1 MQVRLYSGQIT
12 GGQPL
17 ESGAA
22 VPASLDRS
30 CRLVYDGIFQSMDG
44 EVRITRALMELIAE
58 KHNARVGAAG
68 GNLPIGECPPVQL
81 DHTKSARDTVGRLVG
96 PLTVVDDMI
105 EGEMLPA
112 LIGTVR
118 FLGADNVERALD
130 GRYSNV
136 SIGADLET
144 GVLSELSVTPFPAA
158 PRAALLSKGSKMP
171 DEMKAR
177 CKKYLTGAKKMSD
190 EEADKHL
197 AALSDD
203 DAKKLSDEADEHEKK
218 LAAEEDEKAKK
229 LAAEEEEKKKLAHQE
244 PDGDEGKKLAAAKP
258 KIVQLMADAKKA
270 ITLASAEAKKGA
282 IAVRLSKLRAAAKI
296 TPAEEK
302 KLLAELTAGSS
313 KKVRLAEASD
323 DSLEL
328 VWAVLEAREPVVH
341 VGQLGS
347 VKVVDLSAAGEAL
360 KRARLGGA
368 EQEVLSNMP
377 FTRRM
382 IQATAGEKPAQ
393 LAGQQ
398 KQPRPAD
405 VVRDEPVTSTVNAEE
420 QQKSVDALNETIA
433 KLNGIVT
440 ELASAI
446 G

>member
-1 MQVRLYSGQIT
+1 MPGV
-12 GGQPL
+12 
-17 ESGAA
+17 
-22 VPASLDRS
+22 LDRA

-44 EVRITRALMELIAE
+44 EVRITRALMNKIAE

-68 GNLPIGECPPVQL
+68 GALPIGECPPVQL

-96 PLTVVDDMI
+96 PLTVADEMI
-105 EGEMLPA
+105 EGELLPA
-112 LIGTVR
+112 LLGTVR

-158 PRAALLSKGSKMP
+158 PRASLLSKGSKMP

-177 CKKYLTGAKKMSD
+177 CKKYLTGSKKMSD
-190 EEADKHL
+190 EDADKHL
-197 AALSDD
+197 ASLSDD
-203 DAKKLSDEADEHEKK
+203 DAKKLSDEADEDEKK
-218 LAAEEDEKAKK
+218 LAAEADEKAK
-229 LAAEEEEKKKLAHQE
+229 LAAEDDEKKKLAHQE

-258 KIVQLMADAKKA
+258 KIVQLMADATKA
-270 ITLASAEAKKGA
+270 IKLASVEARKGS
-282 IAVRLSKLRAAAKI
+282 IAVRLSKLRSAAKI

-323 DSLEL
+323 DALDL

-393 LAGQQ
+393 LAGGAQ

-405 VVRDEPVTSTVNAEE
+405 VVREEPVVMSAINADE
-420 QQKSVDALNETIA
+420 QQKSVDALNETIT
-433 KLNGIVT
+433 KLNGIVSALSSA
-440 ELASAI
+440 LA
-446 G
+446 